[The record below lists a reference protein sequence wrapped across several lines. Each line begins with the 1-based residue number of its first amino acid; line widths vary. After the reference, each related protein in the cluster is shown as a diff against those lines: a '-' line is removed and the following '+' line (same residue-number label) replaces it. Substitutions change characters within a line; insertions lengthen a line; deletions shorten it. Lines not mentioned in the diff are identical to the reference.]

1 MNGDN
6 YGTRSFQTPDQDK
19 PKKQFDLRKAVY
31 ISIFAIAIVIVLLF
45 CAAII
50 AQIVCKVSDGKT
62 PSDSGETP
70 AKTSEIVFESKIISK
85 SEINKGI
92 LQIATKSNP
101 AYLSEEEVAELTKL
115 YSSPARK
122 VGSME
127 YYTIAGT
134 AQSDRLSSETAEK
147 FGALTKA
154 LYDELGCND
163 ITVKYAYFVP
173 RNEGT
178 ESYDFPHALGTTVDI
193 CLLLNNDSYTLSQKP
208 EVLTWINANCYR
220 FGFVNSDPSGEV
232 HDKGTKVPT
241 TQLRYVGI
249 PHATYIMQN
258 NISFEDYVDRVKNI
272 HNPNNPLLITGADK
286 KSYAVYYVA
295 VDGVNA
301 VKIPTNYNYTI
312 SGNNENGII
321 VTVDLSSK
329 K

>member
-1 MNGDN
+1 MNEEN
-6 YGTRSFQTPDQDK
+6 NGTRSFATTEQDK
-19 PKKQFDLRKAVY
+19 PEKQFDIKKIVS
-31 ISIFAIAIVIVLLF
+31 ISIFAIAIVVVLLF
-45 CAAII
+45 IAALI
-50 AQIVCKVSDGKT
+50 AQIACKASDGKAPDDNRPGT
-62 PSDSGETP
+62 QTND
-70 AKTSEIVFESKIISK
+70 IVFETKVVSK
-85 SEINKGI
+85 SEVTKGI

-101 AYLSEEEVAELTKL
+101 AYLSDEEIDGLTKL
-115 YSSPARK
+115 YTSPSRK

-134 AQSDRLSSETAEK
+134 AQSDRLTFETAENL
-147 FGALTKA
+147 GALTKA

-163 ITVKYAYFVP
+163 VTVKYAYFLP

-193 CLLLNNDSYTLSQKP
+193 CLLISNDTYPLSHKP
-208 EVLTWINANCYR
+208 EVLSWINENCYR

-232 HDKGTKVPT
+232 HDKGTRVPT

-258 NISFEDYVDRVKNI
+258 NISFEEYVERVKNI
-272 HNPNNPLLITGADK
+272 HTPNNPLFITGADK
-286 KSYAVYYVA
+286 KQYAVYYVA

-301 VKIPTNYNYTI
+301 VKLPTNYTYTI

-321 VTVDLSSK
+321 VTVNK
-329 K
+329 